1 MNSSQ
6 GSFLDGLTTACRDN
20 PLAAALIGG
29 GALWLLIGNERLKSA
44 AGSVRSAAAPLA
56 DLGARAQRSAAS
68 TWDDADASVGDRASR
83 MQNQASR
90 GIQETMRNTRT
101 AASDAM
107 SGAAETMREGFDEG
121 VAGAREMFDR
131 LGRAL
136 PRKETIAQA
145 QSSLSDLLER
155 QPLVLGAVGLA
166 IGAAVAGAMARTG
179 VEDEWVGN
187 LSDGL
192 KEDLKQRAGAVSQ
205 SVQEAADTLKSE
217 ITDAGA
223 EYADR
228 VKQAGRDAIEA
239 ARESAGGE
247 KGTRDPLKA
256 EVPPL

>member
-1 MNSSQ
+1 M
-6 GSFLDGLTTACRDN
+6 DGLTTACRDN

-29 GALWLLIGNERLKSA
+29 GALWLLIGGDRLKNA
-44 AGSVRSAAAPLA
+44 AGTVTSAAAPLA

-68 TWDDADASVGDRASR
+68 TWDDAYGSARDRVSR
-83 MQNQASR
+83 MQDQASR
-90 GIQETMRNTRT
+90 GINETMRNTHA

-107 SGAAETMREGFDEG
+107 SGAAETMSERFDEG

-136 PRKETIAQA
+136 PRKETFAQA

-166 IGAAVAGAMARTG
+166 IGAAVAGAIAKTDI
-179 VEDEWVGN
+179 EDEWVGN
-187 LSDGL
+187 LSDRL
-192 KEDLKQRAGAVSQ
+192 KEDLKERAGAVSQ
-205 SVQEAADTLKSE
+205 SVQEAADTLKGE

-239 ARESAGGE
+239 ARGDVDSE
-247 KGTRDPLKA
+247 KATTGPLKA
-256 EVPPL
+256 EVPASKR